1 MFCDTSAHAFLLNFY
16 QEVFT
21 LSTKAVEEE
30 EEEEEGEEVL
40 QPKSCYL

>member
-30 EEEEEGEEVL
+30 EEEEGEEVL